1 MDNVGRVEFSGE
13 AKSLKEGVDGVGVK
27 GETKGSEGE
36 KEVSAGREGA
46 MKGEEEGVV
55 WAGRERAVLE
65 KLLRL
70 RISIQLRIV

>member
-55 WAGRERAVLE
+55 WAGRERAGLE
-65 KLLRL
+65 KRL

>member
-1 MDNVGRVEFSGE
+1 MDNVGRVEFPGE
-13 AKSLKEGVDGVGVK
+13 AKSLKEGVK

-55 WAGRERAVLE
+55 WAGRERAGLE